1 MARKF
6 FFQVTSPAPVAKT
19 ARLGAGN
26 TANDRFDDK
35 EIGKLVKLAGESRY
49 DLLAVG
55 NEIEGQIVAL
65 EASPADGYTIGS
77 IVDEA
82 RMDVVFDGIQADG
95 TGTVAIGDYVV
106 AGTPVA
112 KGTAQSSYPKVRKAT
127 SQGAQKFLWRV
138 ISLGTAGTGAVGTVG
153 LIERV

>member
-35 EIGKLVKLAGESRY
+35 EIGKFVKLAGESRY
-49 DLLAVG
+49 DLVAVG
-55 NEIEGQIVAL
+55 GEIEGQIVAL
-65 EASPADGYTIGS
+65 EAATADGYTIGS
-77 IVDEA
+77 FVDQA
-82 RMDVVFDGIQADG
+82 RIDVTFDGAQADG
-95 TGTVAIGDYVV
+95 TGVLAIGDYVV

-112 KGTAQSSYPKVRKAT
+112 KGTKQSGYPKVRKAT
-127 SQGAQKFLWRV
+127 TQGTQKYLWRV
-138 ISLGTAGTGAVGTVG
+138 ISLGTAGTGAAGTVG